1 MANIDRE
8 LLIEVENHSRAFGP
22 CLTADNTCLYSYT
35 KTEPTRDSA
44 TTSPYGVT
52 LH

>member
-1 MANIDRE
+1 MANIDQE

-22 CLTADNTCLYSYT
+22 CLTADNTGLYSYT
-35 KTEPTRDSA
+35 KAEPTRDR
-44 TTSPYGVT
+44 TTPSSYGLT